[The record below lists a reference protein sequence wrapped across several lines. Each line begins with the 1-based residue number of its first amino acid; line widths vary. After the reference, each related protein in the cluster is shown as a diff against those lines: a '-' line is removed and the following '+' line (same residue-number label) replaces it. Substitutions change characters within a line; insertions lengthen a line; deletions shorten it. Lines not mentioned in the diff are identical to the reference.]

1 MDTVQPAETL
11 RGGRSP
17 SLGTSGD
24 SPTPPLGGAQSKRR
38 SKRLSR
44 HAIKRV
50 QRAVTT
56 SRSSKLCW
64 SPAGAEVVVD
74 VGRSLTAHVSAVHR
88 CGSGW
93 ACPVCA
99 PVVRQRR
106 AEEIDQGLN
115 AHLAGGGGGLLAT
128 FTCSHGFTDE
138 LEPRLAVM
146 TGALTSLLQGSAW
159 ARFKKRL
166 GYVGAI
172 RAVEVTWGEDNGWH
186 PHNHVALLF
195 TRPITEDERQALW
208 RWLHDR
214 WAGILL
220 AEGLGS
226 ITEAYGVDVRPI
238 TGDVLGEYL
247 TKVEGGWTAGLEL
260 ARGDVKQ
267 GRKGGRTPFELLGEL
282 ALTGEVRWRDLWLEY
297 EAATFGKRWLR
308 WTPGL
313 RALLLGDELEQTDEA
328 LAASE
333 GLDLALVRHLVQAA
347 EFRRHVDDGT
357 TGLLLDQIEDA
368 AGWVIWLS
376 EVAGIP
382 LRPVNRNRET
392 NRRRHAEAS

>member
-1 MDTVQPAETL
+1 M
-11 RGGRSP
+11 
-17 SLGTSGD
+17 
-24 SPTPPLGGAQSKRR
+24 
-38 SKRLSR
+38 
-44 HAIKRV
+44 
-50 QRAVTT
+50 TT
-56 SRSSKLCW
+56 AKASKLCW
-64 SPAGAEVVVD
+64 FPAGAQVAVD
-74 VGRSLTAHVSAVHR
+74 VGRALIAQVSGIHR

-93 ACPVCA
+93 CCPVCA

-115 AHLAGGGGGLLAT
+115 GWLAGGGGGLLAT
-128 FTCSHGFTDE
+128 FTCSHGFSDE
-138 LEPRLAVM
+138 LEPRLAAM
-146 TGALTSLLQGSAW
+146 TGALHGLLKGAAW
-159 ARFKKRL
+159 ERFKKRL

-172 RAVEVTWGEDNGWH
+172 RAVEVTWGEENGWH

-220 AEGLGS
+220 SKGLGS

-260 ARGDVKQ
+260 ARGDVKH

-282 ALTGEVRWRDLWLEY
+282 ALTGEVRWRDLWVEY
-297 EAATFGKRWLR
+297 EEATFGKRWLR

-313 RALLLGDELEQTDEA
+313 RALLLGDEHEETDEA

-333 GLDLALVRHLVQAA
+333 GVDLALVRWLVEAA
-347 EFRRHVDDGT
+347 EFRRHVDEGT
-357 TGLLLDQIEDA
+357 TGLLLDEIEDA

-376 EVAGIP
+376 DVLGMR
-382 LRPVNRNRET
+382 LRPVET
-392 NRRRHAEAS
+392 NRGRKRR